1 MESCVQLQPPSLLNS
16 QNSSSKLRFYSCTTK
31 VLLAY
36 SEVEKLSQLG
46 FVCAAGN

>member
-31 VLLAY
+31 DW
-36 SEVEKLSQLG
+36 KDFDLG
-46 FVCAAGN
+46 